1 MLKVPF
7 LELLI
12 AMSVYKTRG
21 IYGIFSQFCLTA
33 PRGFRQFTQAGA
45 ARPAFR
51 EAGLPVFFLRG
62 VASIPASW
70 TFCLCRKFCTNEWN
84 LNFDWSFGCLVKLII
99 SDS

>member
-51 EAGLPVFFLRG
+51 EAGLPVFFCGAWR
-62 VASIPASW
+62 ASLLHGPFA
-70 TFCLCRKFCTNEWN
+70 FAENFARTNGILVLTGPLDVW
-84 LNFDWSFGCLVKLII
+84 LN
-99 SDS
+99 